1 MARKKVTTEEAQ
13 RIKKTREIKQ
23 RKNSLKAEQEYD
35 VCAIC
40 DDGGSVTCCDGGCGR
55 SFHLDDG
62 DEEEHEDCREK
73 LGLTLEQAK
82 MIINMDEGFICK
94 NCQYKQHQCFACGLL
109 GSSDDTSS
117 QPEVF
122 QCSHDDCAH
131 FYHPKCI
138 AQLLYPN
145 SEEATL
151 FEVEVAAAR
160 EKFTCPVHECIECK
174 GVENKNDRSM
184 QFAVCRRCP
193 TVYHRKCL
201 PSDIIF
207 KSRKGPNGSL
217 QRAWDDIL
225 PDRILIFCM
234 KHKLVRKLRTP
245 ERNHII
251 FPEAN
256 ELHMPNTPEGAP
268 WNKIC
273 LRKSRCTT
281 ISPLPSKLRRLH
293 RLQATRTSATVPVP
307 SHSLQAPHSRNHI
320 QALAVGSMTD
330 HTPYNLSVSCRQ

>member
-62 DEEEHEDCREK
+62 DEEEHADCREK

-109 GSSDDTSS
+109 GSSDDKSS

-256 ELHMPNTPEGAP
+256 ELRVPNTPEGAP
-268 WNKIC
+268 VEQDVPEEIEVHDHQPSSEQTKAPSSATSDQNQC
-273 LRKSRCTT
+273 YCS
-281 ISPLPSKLRRLH
+281 SPLSFAPSSSFT
-293 RLQATRTSATVPVP
+293 QPYP
-307 SHSLQAPHSRNHI
+307 
-320 QALAVGSMTD
+320 GSCGWLD
-330 HTPYNLSVSCRQ
+330 D

>member
-1 MARKKVTTEEAQ
+1 MKEKGKK
-13 RIKKTREIKQ
+13 IP
-23 RKNSLKAEQEYD
+23 
-35 VCAIC
+35 
-40 DDGGSVTCCDGGCGR
+40 
-55 SFHLDDG
+55 FLDLIFLLIY
-62 DEEEHEDCREK
+62 CI
-73 LGLTLEQAK
+73 A
-82 MIINMDEGFICK
+82 
-94 NCQYKQHQCFACGLL
+94 CQ
-109 GSSDDTSS
+109 
-117 QPEVF
+117 VF

-201 PSDIIF
+201 PRFVFLDNRHVPILCSFMFYLKIGPFFLRFCCCCFCSDIIF

-234 KHKLVRKLRTP
+234 YVNSLTFVT
-245 ERNHII
+245 HIYAQ
-251 FPEAN
+251 P
-256 ELHMPNTPEGAP
+256 
-268 WNKIC
+268 C
-273 LRKSRCTT
+273 LCLLSLFSR
-281 ISPLPSKLRRLH
+281 ID
-293 RLQATRTSATVPVP
+293 
-307 SHSLQAPHSRNHI
+307 N
-320 QALAVGSMTD
+320 
-330 HTPYNLSVSCRQ
+330 